1 LVWLPI
7 PPLVEHRGDTTNVDV
22 VQPTPVP
29 IFRGLTFRDF
39 AFSPDGKFIGVIA
52 PGKRNLAVYPIP
64 R

>member
-1 LVWLPI
+1 LVA
-7 PPLVEHRGDTTNVDV
+7 HSGDAANIEVG
-22 VQPTPVP
+22 QPTPVP

-52 PGKRNLAVYPIP
+52 PGKRNLAVYPVP